1 MTPLR
6 IAGGILFRDLFR
18 IGGRAS
24 RREFLWGL
32 VVLAP
37 LYAALMGGARAAAAV
52 IGPLDDGDPLPAAA
66 IAVLSVVGVFSAW
79 LAVAGTTLVIRRFH
93 DRSISVVW
101 LLVVAGVMVAL
112 MGRAGEEPALASRM
126 NWIVLAVV
134 LGILAVCLLPSKP
147 GANKWGPPPHGI
159 PGRAGKGAGGG
170 ARPGGPPAAG

>member
-1 MTPLR
+1 MTPLQ
-6 IAGGILFRDLFR
+6 IVGGILLRDLFR
-18 IGGRAS
+18 IGGRAP

-32 VVLAP
+32 AVLAL
-37 LYAALMGGARAAAAV
+37 LYAALLGGARAAAAV

-66 IAVLSVVGVFSAW
+66 VAVVSVVGACSAW
-79 LAVAGTTLVIRRFH
+79 LAVAGSTLVVRRFH

-112 MGRAGEEPALASRM
+112 MGQAGGSPALASYM

-147 GANKWGPPPHGI
+147 GANKWGNPPHGI
-159 PGRAGKGAGGG
+159 PGRAGKGG
-170 ARPGGPPAAG
+170 ARPGGPPAAR